1 MKNEHL
7 RSLPSVDKLLNVKGV
22 QILEG
27 SFGRPLVTEAV
38 RDVLNI
44 ERANL
49 LQSNSTQG
57 STCNEL
63 TTKIEQWLQT
73 ETSLTLQPVI
83 NATGVIL
90 HTNLGRA
97 PLSKEA
103 QEAIVTISKDYN
115 TLEYDIDL
123 GQRGPRGIDVDN
135 LICRTT
141 GSEAALVVNNNAA
154 AVVLILKALAERR
167 GVVISRGQLVEIG
180 GGFRIPDV
188 IKQSEVNL
196 VEVGTTN
203 RTHPHDYHQ
212 AITEQNNNV
221 ALIMRAH
228 HSNYNIVGFATEPKL
243 QELVSIGSEHNI
255 PVLDDLGS
263 GTLLDTSTFG
273 LTHEPTVQ
281 DSLNAGA
288 SLVCFSA
295 DKLLGGPQAGIIIGN
310 KHLINT
316 LRNHPL
322 ARAIRADKLCIAA
335 LSATLLHYIKDEAT
349 DKIPVWQMI
358 TMDISTIKKRAQRVV
373 DQIGGKLVSGL
384 STIGGGS
391 LPGETLPTI
400 LVSLRGESSER
411 LAQDMRNHKIIA
423 RIQDN
428 QVMLDLRTVL
438 PHNDDKL
445 ISILNDLLSVSA

>member
-1 MKNEHL
+1 
-7 RSLPSVDKLLNVKGV
+7 
-22 QILEG
+22 
-27 SFGRPLVTEAV
+27 
-38 RDVLNI
+38 
-44 ERANL
+44 
-49 LQSNSTQG
+49 
-57 STCNEL
+57 
-63 TTKIEQWLQT
+63 
-73 ETSLTLQPVI
+73 
-83 NATGVIL
+83 
-90 HTNLGRA
+90 
-97 PLSKEA
+97 
-103 QEAIVTISKDYN
+103 
-115 TLEYDIDL
+115 
-123 GQRGPRGIDVDN
+123 
-135 LICRTT
+135 
-141 GSEAALVVNNNAA
+141 
-154 AVVLILKALAERR
+154 
-167 GVVISRGQLVEIG
+167 
-180 GGFRIPDV
+180 
-188 IKQSEVNL
+188 
-196 VEVGTTN
+196 
-203 RTHPHDYHQ
+203 
-212 AITEQNNNV
+212 
-221 ALIMRAH
+221 MRAH

-373 DQIGGKLVSGL
+373 DQIGGTLVSGL

>member
-38 RDVLNI
+38 RNVLNI

-135 LICRTT
+135 LIC
-141 GSEAALVVNNNAA
+141 
-154 AVVLILKALAERR
+154 
-167 GVVISRGQLVEIG
+167 
-180 GGFRIPDV
+180 
-188 IKQSEVNL
+188 
-196 VEVGTTN
+196 
-203 RTHPHDYHQ
+203 
-212 AITEQNNNV
+212 
-221 ALIMRAH
+221 
-228 HSNYNIVGFATEPKL
+228 
-243 QELVSIGSEHNI
+243 
-255 PVLDDLGS
+255 
-263 GTLLDTSTFG
+263 
-273 LTHEPTVQ
+273 
-281 DSLNAGA
+281 
-288 SLVCFSA
+288 
-295 DKLLGGPQAGIIIGN
+295 
-310 KHLINT
+310 
-316 LRNHPL
+316 
-322 ARAIRADKLCIAA
+322 
-335 LSATLLHYIKDEAT
+335 
-349 DKIPVWQMI
+349 
-358 TMDISTIKKRAQRVV
+358 
-373 DQIGGKLVSGL
+373 
-384 STIGGGS
+384 
-391 LPGETLPTI
+391 
-400 LVSLRGESSER
+400 
-411 LAQDMRNHKIIA
+411 
-423 RIQDN
+423 
-428 QVMLDLRTVL
+428 
-438 PHNDDKL
+438 
-445 ISILNDLLSVSA
+445 

>member
-7 RSLPSVDKLLNVKGV
+7 RSLPSVDKLLNVKDIQV
-22 QILEG
+22 LEG
-27 SFGRPLVTEAV
+27 SFGRPLMIEAV
-38 RDVLNI
+38 RNI
-44 ERANL
+44 IKSERDNL
-49 LQSNSTQG
+49 LQNDSARVASY
-57 STCNEL
+57 NEL
-63 TTKIEQWLQT
+63 TIKIEKWLLK
-73 ETSLTLQPVI
+73 ETSLMLQPVI

-103 QEAIVTISKDYN
+103 QQEVSMISKDYN
-115 TLEYDIDL
+115 TLEYDLDL
-123 GQRGPRGIDVDN
+123 GKRGARGTDVDS

-154 AVVLILKALAERR
+154 AIMLVLKALAEKR

-212 AITEQNNNV
+212 AIREQHNNV

-228 HSNYNIVGFATEPKL
+228 HSNYNIVGFTAEPNL
-243 QELVSIGSEHNI
+243 QELVTIGSEHNI

-310 KHLINT
+310 KHLVNK

-335 LSATLLHYIKDEAT
+335 LSATLLHYIKDEAIE
-349 DKIPVWQMI
+349 KIPVWQMI
-358 TMDISTIKKRAQRVV
+358 AMDISTIKTRAQRVV
-373 DQIGGKLVSGL
+373 DQIGGTLVSGL

-400 LVSLRGESSER
+400 LVGLQVESSVR

-438 PHNDDKL
+438 PHHDDEL
-445 ISILNDLLSVSA
+445 ISILNDLLNVST

>member
-7 RSLPSVDKLLNVKGV
+7 RSLPSVDKLLSVKDIQV
-22 QILEG
+22 LEG
-27 SFGRPLVTEAV
+27 SFGRPLMIEAV
-38 RDVLNI
+38 RNI
-44 ERANL
+44 IKSERDNL
-49 LQSNSTQG
+49 LQNDNARVASY
-57 STCNEL
+57 NEL
-63 TTKIEQWLQT
+63 TIKIEKWLLK
-73 ETSLTLQPVI
+73 ETSLMLQPVI

-103 QEAIVTISKDYN
+103 QQEVSMISKDYN
-115 TLEYDIDL
+115 TLEYDLDL
-123 GQRGPRGIDVDN
+123 GKRGARGTDVDS

-154 AVVLILKALAERR
+154 AIMLVLKALAEKR

-203 RTHPHDYHQ
+203 RTHPHDYRQ
-212 AITEQNNNV
+212 AIREQHNNV

-228 HSNYNIVGFATEPKL
+228 HSNYNIVGFTAEPNL
-243 QELVSIGSEHNI
+243 QELVTIGSEHNI

-310 KHLINT
+310 KHLVNK

-335 LSATLLHYIKDEAT
+335 LSATLLHYIKDEAIE
-349 DKIPVWQMI
+349 KIPVWQMI
-358 TMDISTIKKRAQRVV
+358 AMDISTIKTRAQRVV
-373 DQIGGKLVSGL
+373 DQIGGTLVSGL

-400 LVSLRGESSER
+400 LVGLQVESSVR
-411 LAQDMRNHKIIA
+411 LAQDMRNNKIIA

-438 PHNDDKL
+438 PHHDDEL
-445 ISILNDLLSVSA
+445 ISILNNLLSVST